1 MSTLCAAGFKRY
13 EEPIDHIT
21 SGHGFP
27 ELEKSEYI
35 YRHDKAASYIHWSIC
50 REYNIKVGDKCNVHT
65 PETVTENETCT
76 ILRDRP
82 VHTNKESNPTGQ
94 TS

>member
-1 MSTLCAAGFKRY
+1 MQPVCKRY

-21 SGHGFP
+21 SGFP

-35 YRHDKAASYIHWSIC
+35 YRHDKAASYISWNIFK
-50 REYNIKVGDKCNVHT
+50 EYNIKVGDKCHVYT
-65 PETVTENETCT
+65 PKTATENETCT
-76 ILRDRP
+76 ILWDMP
-82 VHTNKESNPTGQ
+82 VHTNKESNTTGQ